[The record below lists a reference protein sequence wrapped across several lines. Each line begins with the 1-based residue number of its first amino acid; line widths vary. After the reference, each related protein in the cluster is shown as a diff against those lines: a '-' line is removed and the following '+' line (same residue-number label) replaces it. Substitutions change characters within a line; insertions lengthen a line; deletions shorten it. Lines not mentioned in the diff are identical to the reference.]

1 MLARLERYARSL
13 AIALVVLLFSLPLAL
28 LLGGALMPP
37 GAGFHPG
44 AWQPAAW
51 SLAALKAAF
60 ATMPLVTGL
69 FNSLLI
75 AALAVP
81 LTLLVASS
89 AAFALTQ
96 LAPRVRL
103 YWLGGLLLAASLPLT
118 AVLVPRFLLF
128 EALGW
133 VGTPL
138 PLLAPAFCG
147 GSPVLVLLLY
157 AALRRIS
164 QDQVDAARLEGL
176 GWWRVLL
183 RIALPQIRP
192 TLAAVTVLATVLF
205 WGSFIEPLLYLRT
218 EAEMTA
224 PLMLH
229 AMEMLGSTQ
238 WSLLMAAA
246 ATLTLPVILLVLLL
260 QQWIHLPPR
269 SIP

>member
-1 MLARLERYARSL
+1 MRAPLEHYAGSL
-13 AIALVVLLFSLPLAL
+13 AIALIALPFALPLAL

-37 GAGFHPG
+37 GAGIS
-44 AWQPAAW
+44 PAHW
-51 SLAALKAAF
+51 RLDTLSFDALRTAF
-60 ATMPLVTGL
+60 ATMPLMTGL
-69 FNSLLI
+69 LNSLLI
-75 AALAVP
+75 AAMAVP
-81 LTLLVASS
+81 LTLAVAAS

-96 LAPRVRL
+96 LAPSARL
-103 YWLGGLLLAASLPLT
+103 LWLGSLLLAASLPLT

-128 EALGW
+128 EALGL

-138 PLLAPAFCG
+138 PLLAPALCG

-157 AALRRIS
+157 AALRRIP
-164 QDQVDAARLEGL
+164 QDQIDAARLEGL
-176 GWWRVLL
+176 GWWRVWW

-192 TLAAVTVLATVLF
+192 TLAAVTALATILF

-238 WSLLMAAA
+238 WSLLLAAA
-246 ATLTLPVILLVLLL
+246 ATLTLPIVVLVMLLHRL
-260 QQWIHLPPR
+260 IHLRPR
-269 SIP
+269 PTP